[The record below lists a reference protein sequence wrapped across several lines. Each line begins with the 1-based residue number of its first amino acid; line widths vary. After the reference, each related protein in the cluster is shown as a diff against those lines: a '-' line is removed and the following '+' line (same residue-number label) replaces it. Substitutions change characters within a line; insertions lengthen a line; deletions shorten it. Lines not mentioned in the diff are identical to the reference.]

1 MEPLSPELLRGSLEL
16 MVLSVL
22 ADGPRYGYLIQQQL
36 RTTSRDMVD
45 VQAGTLYPVLHR
57 LEKDKSIRA
66 KWDESTGRPR
76 KWYELTP
83 AGRKRLVQRTQTW
96 EAYVECVRR
105 VIGPG
110 LDAGLVGGG

>member
-22 ADGPRYGYLIQQQL
+22 ADGAKYGYLIQQRL
-36 RTTSRDMVD
+36 RTASGDMVD

-57 LEKDKSIRA
+57 LEKDKAIRA
-66 KWDESTGRPR
+66 RWDESTGRPR
-76 KWYELTP
+76 KWYELTA

-105 VIGPG
+105 VIAPG
-110 LDAGLVGGG
+110 SEPAPHPA